1 MKMTGLLWRRLDVLT
16 LGLLMAATYG
26 ALADNKNQVGAKQ
39 SASPRP
45 ARLEI
50 AQVVQ
55 EIDAIILSRLAAEK
69 ITPATPASDSEF
81 LRRVYLDITGKIP
94 TAEQAAAFLDS
105 TAPDKRAKLIEQ
117 LLASPEYGRH
127 FADEWVRLLVPR
139 NSDNRALRT
148 QPLLDWLAEQ
158 FNQNRPW
165 SEIVTAL
172 LTATGTQQENPAVTY
187 FLANQGL
194 DQITN
199 SVCKLFLGNQLQCA
213 QCHNHPFTNWK
224 QNDYWAFAA
233 FFSKVRA
240 DNTVRAAKLGNSPG
254 VTEIPRFIGRRQN
267 LPESYKALPPKFLAG
282 EQPQLRADEPYR
294 PALAK
299 WLTAPENPY
308 FARATV
314 NRWWAK
320 FFGRGL
326 VNPVDD
332 MHEDNPPTYP
342 ELLDL
347 LAQQFVAH
355 NFDLKWLVRT
365 ITNTQTYQRSSKP
378 VGEQPADPT
387 LFAQMPVKPMTP
399 AQLFDALAQVVG
411 FNRNLAARKPPIGPK
426 PGFNIRDAFI
436 ASFSGDEG
444 ADPLDYQAGI
454 PHALRLM
461 NSQLTNVEGL
471 ALQEALR
478 RGKTPEETLDWL
490 FLGLLSRRPSEQERQ
505 RFLAYVAQRQYART
519 AWADIFWA
527 LLNSSEFV
535 LTR

>member
-1 MKMTGLLWRRLDVLT
+1 MIRRKLVQMSPILVAVSVLGFVT
-16 LGLLMAATYG
+16 EVDSRDSAGGANAARSVSS
-26 ALADNKNQVGAKQ
+26 AASAAELA
-39 SASPRP
+39 R
-45 ARLEI
+45 
-50 AQVVQ
+50 
-55 EIDAIILSRLAAEK
+55 EIDAIILQRLASEK
-69 ITPATPASDSEF
+69 VAPAAPASDAEF
-81 LRRVYLDITGKIP
+81 LRRAYLDITGRIP

-105 TAPDKRAKLIEQ
+105 TDPQKRAQLIEQ

-148 QPLLDWLAEQ
+148 QPLADWLAEQ

-165 SEIVTAL
+165 SEIVTVL

-224 QNDYWAFAA
+224 QSDYWSFAA

-240 DNTVRAAKLGNSPG
+240 DNTVRAAKLGTSPG
-254 VTEIPRFIGRRQN
+254 VTESAKPGGRRAN

-282 EQPQLRADEPYR
+282 PPPQLRPDEPYR
-294 PALAK
+294 PVLAK
-299 WLTAPENPY
+299 WLTAPDNPY

-342 ELLDL
+342 QLLELLSR
-347 LAQQFVAH
+347 QFVAH
-355 NFDLKWLVRT
+355 NFDLKWLIKT
-365 ITNTQTYQRSSKP
+365 ITSTQAYQRSSRP
-378 VGEQPADPT
+378 AGDHPADPT

-411 FNRNLAARKPPIGPK
+411 FNRNLAVRKPAIGAK
-426 PGFNIRDAFI
+426 PAFNIRDAFI
-436 ASFSGDEG
+436 AAFSGDEA
-444 ADPLDYQAGI
+444 ADPLEYQGGI

-461 NSQLTNVEGL
+461 NSQMTNAEGL
-471 ALQEALR
+471 VLQEALR
-478 RGKTPEETLDWL
+478 RGKTPQEILDWL
-490 FLGLLSRRPSEQERQ
+490 YLGMLSRRPTEQERQ
-505 RFLAYVAQRQYART
+505 RFLAYVAERKYDRS
-519 AWADIFWA
+519 AWGDVFWV
-527 LLNSSEFV
+527 LLNSSDFV

>member
-1 MKMTGLLWRRLDVLT
+1 MIRRKLMQMLPMLVAVSVL
-16 LGLLMAATYG
+16 GFVAEAASREDAG
-26 ALADNKNQVGAKQ
+26 SVNAARSVSNAASAAEVAKQ
-39 SASPRP
+39 
-45 ARLEI
+45 
-50 AQVVQ
+50 
-55 EIDAIILSRLAAEK
+55 IDAILLQRLASEK
-69 ITPATPASDSEF
+69 VTPAAPASDAEF
-81 LRRVYLDITGKIP
+81 LRRAYLDITGKIP

-105 TAPDKRAKLIEQ
+105 RDPDKRERLIDQ

-148 QPLLDWLAEQ
+148 QPLAGWLAEQ

-199 SVCKLFLGNQLQCA
+199 SVSRLFLGNQLQCA
-213 QCHNHPFTNWK
+213 QCHNHPFTNWR
-224 QNDYWAFAA
+224 QSDYWSLAA

-240 DNTVRAAKLGNSPG
+240 DNTLRAAKLGTSPG
-254 VTEIPRFIGRRQN
+254 VTESARPGARRAN
-267 LPESYKALPPKFLAG
+267 LPESYKDLPPKFLAG
-282 EQPQLRADEPYR
+282 PQPRLQADEPYR
-294 PALAK
+294 PVLAK
-299 WLTAPENPY
+299 WLTAADNPY

-332 MHEDNPPTYP
+332 MHEDNAPTYP
-342 ELLDL
+342 ELLEL
-347 LAQQFVAH
+347 LGQQFVTH
-355 NFDLKWLVRT
+355 HFDLKWLVKT
-365 ITNTQTYQRSSKP
+365 ITSTQAYQRSSRP
-378 VGEQPADPT
+378 AGDQPADPT

-411 FNRNLAARKPPIGPK
+411 FNRNLEVRKPGIGVK
-426 PGFNIRDAFI
+426 PPFNIRDAFI
-436 ASFSGDEG
+436 AAFSGDEA
-444 ADPLDYQAGI
+444 ADPLEYQAGI

-461 NSQLTNVEGL
+461 NSQMTNAEGL

-478 RGKTPEETLDWL
+478 RGRTPQEVLDWL
-490 FLGLLSRRPSEQERQ
+490 YLGMLSRRPTEQERQ
-505 RFLAYVAQRQYART
+505 RFLTYLAERKYERA
-519 AWADIFWA
+519 AWGDVFWV

>member
-1 MKMTGLLWRRLDVLT
+1 MKSIAALWAVLAVVGWVVAQVNQSST
-16 LGLLMAATYG
+16 PSAKVSVQ
-26 ALADNKNQVGAKQ
+26 AL
-39 SASPRP
+39 PT
-45 ARLEI
+45 E
-50 AQVVQ
+50 QVVQ
-55 EIDAIILSRLAAEK
+55 QVDAIILKHLAAQN
-69 ITPATPASDSEF
+69 IRPAGLSSDEEF
-81 LRRVYLDITGKIP
+81 LRRAYLDITGKIP

-105 TAPDKRAKLIEQ
+105 REANKRAQLIEQ
-117 LLASPEYGRH
+117 LLASPDYGRH

-139 NSDNRALRT
+139 DSQNRLLRT
-148 QPLLDWLAEQ
+148 QPLFDWLTEQ

-233 FFSKVRA
+233 FFAKVQR
-240 DNTVRAAKLGNSPG
+240 DNTLAAAKQGTSPG
-254 VTEIPRFIGRRQN
+254 VRELPRIALRRN
-267 LPESYKALPPKFLAG
+267 LPESYKALPPKFLGGA
-282 EQPQLRADEPYR
+282 QPQLRASEPLR
-294 PALAK
+294 PVLAK
-299 WLTAPENPY
+299 WLTAPDNPY
-308 FARATV
+308 FAKATV

-332 MHEDNPPTYP
+332 MHEDNPPVYP

-355 NFDLKWLVRT
+355 QFDLKWLVRT
-365 ITNTQTYQRSSKP
+365 ITNTQAYQRSSKP

-411 FNRNLAARKPPIGPK
+411 FNRNLAARKPAIGPK
-426 PGFNIRDAFI
+426 PGFNVREAFI
-436 ASFSGDEG
+436 IAFSGDEG

-461 NSQLTNVEGL
+461 NSPMTNADGIV
-471 ALQEALR
+471 LQDALR
-478 RGKTPEETLDWL
+478 RGESPEETLDWL
-490 FLGLLSRRPSEQERQ
+490 FLGVLSRRPSAQERE
-505 RFLAYVAQRQYART
+505 RFLNYVAQRQYSRA
-519 AWADIFWA
+519 AWSDVFWA
-527 LLNSSEFV
+527 LINSSEFV

>member
-1 MKMTGLLWRRLDVLT
+1 MTQPRWLVRK
-16 LGLLMAATYG
+16 LGLLSLCGFLAAAWTAMADVQPQSKRSQPSAAQPT
-26 ALADNKNQVGAKQ
+26 AL
-39 SASPRP
+39 
-45 ARLEI
+45 ET
-50 AQVVQ
+50 AQVVGQ
-55 EIDAIILSRLAAEK
+55 IDAIILNYLSAEK
-69 ITPATPASDSEF
+69 VKPAEPASDAEF

-105 TAPDKRAKLIEQ
+105 RDPNKRAQLIEQ

-148 QPLLDWLAEQ
+148 QPLFDWLAEQ

-187 FLANQGL
+187 FLAHPNL

-254 VTEIPRFIGRRQN
+254 VTETSRFFGRRPNQ
-267 LPESYKALPPKFLAG
+267 PEGYRALPPKFLAG
-282 EQPQLRADEPYR
+282 EQPALRADEPYR
-294 PALAK
+294 PVLAK
-299 WLTAPENPY
+299 WLTSPDNPY

-332 MHEDNPPTYP
+332 MHEDNPPVYP
-342 ELLDL
+342 ELLEL

-355 NFDLKWLVRT
+355 QFDLKWLVRT
-365 ITNTQTYQRSSKP
+365 ITNTQAYQRSSRP
-378 VGEQPADPT
+378 AGEQPADPA

-411 FNRNLAARKPPIGPK
+411 FNRNLALRKPAVGAK
-426 PGFNIRDAFI
+426 PGFNIREAFI
-436 ASFSGDEG
+436 VAFSGDEA
-444 ADPLDYQAGI
+444 ADPLDYQSGI

-461 NSQLTNVEGL
+461 NSQLTNAEGL
-471 ALQEALR
+471 VLQEALR
-478 RGKTPEETLDWL
+478 RGKSPEETLDWL
-490 FLGLLSRRPSEQERQ
+490 FLGTLSRRPTEQERQ

>member
-1 MKMTGLLWRRLDVLT
+1 MAQTRWNMRKLAIATLCVLVTAAWTAMGEVKSQTAQQRVARAAALDT
-16 LGLLMAATYG
+16 
-26 ALADNKNQVGAKQ
+26 
-39 SASPRP
+39 
-45 ARLEI
+45 

-55 EIDAIILSRLAAEK
+55 RIDSIIYDYLAAEK
-69 ITPATPASDSEF
+69 VKPSGPASDADF
-81 LRRVYLDITGKIP
+81 LRRVYLDITGRIP

-105 TAPDKRAKLIEQ
+105 RDPDKRAKLIEQ

-148 QPLLDWLAEQ
+148 QPLFDWLAEQ

-172 LTATGTQQENPAVTY
+172 LTAKGTQQENPAVTY
-187 FLANQGL
+187 FLANQNL

-199 SVCKLFLGNQLQCA
+199 SVCRLFLGNQLQCA

-254 VTEIPRFIGRRQN
+254 VTEMARFLGRRPN

-282 EQPQLRADEPYR
+282 ESPQLRPDEPYR
-294 PALAK
+294 PVLAG

-326 VNPVDD
+326 VNTVDD
-332 MHEDNPPTYP
+332 MHQDNPPVYP
-342 ELLDL
+342 ELLEL
-347 LAQQFVAH
+347 LAQQFVGH

-365 ITNTQTYQRSSKP
+365 ITSTQAYQRSSQP
-378 VGEQPADPT
+378 AGDRPADPT

-411 FNRNLAARKPPIGPK
+411 FNRNLTVRKPAVGAK
-426 PGFNIRDAFI
+426 PGFNIREAFI
-436 ASFSGDEG
+436 LAFSGDEA

-461 NSQLTNVEGL
+461 NSQMTNAEGL
-471 ALQEALR
+471 VLQEALR
-478 RGKTPEETLDWL
+478 RGKTPEEILDWL
-490 FLGLLSRRPSEQERQ
+490 YLGMLSRRPTEQERQ
-505 RFLAYVAQRQYART
+505 RFLAYVGQRQYARN

>member
-1 MKMTGLLWRRLDVLT
+1 MMWRNFVSMLARIATVGVLACLAQADWQKAAGNAST
-16 LGLLMAATYG
+16 AGAATG
-26 ALADNKNQVGAKQ
+26 P
-39 SASPRP
+39 ASVEEV
-45 ARLEI
+45 AR
-50 AQVVQ
+50 Q
-55 EIDAIILSRLAAEK
+55 IDAIIARRLAAEK
-69 ITPATPASDSEF
+69 VTPSEPASDAEF

-105 TAPDKRAKLIEQ
+105 TNQQKRARLIEQ
-117 LLASPEYGRH
+117 LLASPDYGRH

-139 NSDNRALRT
+139 NSDNRALRV
-148 QPLLDWLAEQ
+148 QPLFDWLAEQ

-224 QNDYWAFAA
+224 QNDYWSFAA

-240 DNTVRAAKLGNSPG
+240 DNTVRAAKLGNTPG
-254 VTEIPRFIGRRQN
+254 VTESNRIFGRRPN
-267 LPESYKALPPKFLAG
+267 LPESYKALPPKFLGGA
-282 EQPQLRADEPYR
+282 QPQLRSDEPYR
-294 PALAK
+294 PVLAK
-299 WLTAPENPY
+299 WLTAADNPY

-347 LAQQFVAH
+347 LAAQLAAH

-365 ITNTQTYQRSSKP
+365 ITNTQAYQRSSRP
-378 VGEQPADPT
+378 VGEQPADPA
-387 LFAQMPVKPMTP
+387 LFAQMPLKPMTP

-411 FNRNLAARKPPIGPK
+411 FNRNLAVRKPTAGGRPA
-426 PGFNIRDAFI
+426 FNIREAFI
-436 ASFSGDEG
+436 VAFSGDEG
-444 ADPLDYQAGI
+444 ADPLDYQLGI

-478 RGKTPEETLDWL
+478 RGKTPEEILDWL
-490 FLGLLSRRPSEQERQ
+490 YLGMLSRRPTEQERK
-505 RFLAYVAQRQYART
+505 RFLAYVAERKYDRS